1 MLTRAERE
9 ESSRTII
16 MYFPLPIIHESC
28 EWPTPVAFFAG
39 LLHQPLPAFVTV
51 DEDLELSAYLLKGPR
66 SLQRTSDFEG
76 KGDHSELKLSSVL
89 NLVLSTVHT
98 LRAMKRLNSSGS
110 AIPTASAWSLM
121 LRGLAS
127 ACSRDALIMF
137 VSLLSIICL

>member
-1 MLTRAERE
+1 
-9 ESSRTII
+9 
-16 MYFPLPIIHESC
+16 MYFPPPIIHEIRQSC

-39 LLHQPLPAFVTV
+39 LLHQPLPAFVTAESYL
-51 DEDLELSAYLLKGPR
+51 DDFELSVHLLKGPR
-66 SLQRTSDFEG
+66 SLQQTSDFDG
-76 KGDHSELKLSSVL
+76 KGDRSKLSSVL

-127 ACSRDALIMF
+127 ACSRDVLIMF
-137 VSLLSIICL
+137 VSLLSIISYD